1 VLART
6 STMHTIE
13 REAIWTA
20 WRQPAN
26 GADLRF
32 GTGPVPVALSWCQ
45 LPHRRRTRR
54 QACSSVTSGSRL
66 RQSVWRSEMPKL
78 CPETGRGG
86 ESRVGSKRLGAVFG
100 GRCATVRSV
109 LDRTGLNCVTYS

>member
-1 VLART
+1 
-6 STMHTIE
+6 
-13 REAIWTA
+13 
-20 WRQPAN
+20 
-26 GADLRF
+26 
-32 GTGPVPVALSWCQ
+32 VALAWCQ

-86 ESRVGSKRLGAVFG
+86 ESRARLEET
-100 GRCATVRSV
+100 RCGFRWTVR
-109 LDRTGLNCVTYS
+109 DRAVGVKTGPA

>member
-1 VLART
+1 MLART

-32 GTGPVPVALSWCQ
+32 GAGPVALAWCQ

-86 ESRVGSKRLGAVFG
+86 ESRESARRDSVRFSVDGARPC
-100 GRCATVRSV
+100 GRC
-109 LDRTGLNCVTYS
+109 